1 MSINS
6 ASQQREKVMAK
17 SKRRRITSKSTVTK
31 VAAIKRIC
39 NLVPSK
45 GIESDW
51 QFRDAVSSGA
61 LRAVA
66 APPASVDLRQ
76 SWWTIGDQGQT
87 GSCVGWAT
95 AEGVMRYHMVA
106 ANRLGKNEQLSPRYV
121 WMASKETDQYTQRP
135 ETFIEEAGTS
145 LKAAVDICRKYGV
158 VTMALLPFD
167 ISTLMHTGP
176 ENTFF
181 ATAAQR
187 KIAAY
192 FNLQKDLNNW
202 KNWLAMHGPILAGL
216 SVDQTWDNATA
227 THGNLDTFYP
237 NTVRGGHAVAVVG
250 YTATGRFILRNSW
263 STTWGDR
270 GFGYASAA
278 YIAGAFFDESY
289 GVTL

>member
-1 MSINS
+1 
-6 ASQQREKVMAK
+6 MAK
-17 SKRRRITSKSTVTK
+17 ARTRAKKAKSAVASKP
-31 VAAIKRIC
+31 AIASKRIC

-45 GIESDW
+45 GTEKDW
-51 QFRDAVSSGA
+51 NFGDAVASGA
-61 LRAVA
+61 LGAVA

-76 SWWTIGDQGQT
+76 PWWTIGDQGQT

-95 AEGVMRYHMVA
+95 AEGVVRYHMVA
-106 ANRLGKNEQLSPRYV
+106 ANKLARNEQLSPRYV

-158 VTMALLPFD
+158 ATMAQLPFN
-167 ISTLMHTGP
+167 IATLMYTGP
-176 ENTFF
+176 ENTFY

-202 KNWLAMHGPILAGL
+202 KSWLASHGPILAGL

-227 THGNLDTFYP
+227 THGNLDAFFP

-250 YTATGRFILRNSW
+250 YTVTGRFIIRNSW

-278 YIAGAFFDESY
+278 FIAGAFFNESY